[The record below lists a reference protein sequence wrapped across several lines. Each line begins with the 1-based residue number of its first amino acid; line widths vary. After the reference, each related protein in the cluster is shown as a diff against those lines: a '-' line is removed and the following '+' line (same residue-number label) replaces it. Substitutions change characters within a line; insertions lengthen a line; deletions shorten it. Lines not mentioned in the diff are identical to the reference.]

1 MADLDKLLVH
11 KLNATLTRNLEQ
23 LDLWLYKKVECQ
35 FRDEKTWPRTGRIA
49 NSSADVKNGQVLG
62 GIDLL
67 QGVAEHGVE
76 DVVDPGTTAQLLG

>member
-1 MADLDKLLVH
+1 MADLDKLLIH
-11 KLNATLTRNLEQ
+11 KLNTTLTRNFEQ

-35 FRDEKTWPRTGRIA
+35 FRDEKTWSRTGRVA
-49 NSSADVKNGQVLG
+49 YSSADVKNRQVLG

-67 QGVAEHGVE
+67 QGVAKHRVE

>member
-1 MADLDKLLVH
+1 
-11 KLNATLTRNLEQ
+11 LTRNLEQ

-35 FRDEKTWPRTGRIA
+35 FRDEKTWSRTSGIA
-49 NSSADVKNGQVLG
+49 NGSADVKNGQVLG